1 MGMSRKITLN
11 IKGGSSK
18 QYSTLVLELD
28 IMSKSWRKFGVNI
41 SLPGQEK
48 TIAWG
53 NRKHKDEDT
62 TKISN

>member
-41 SLPGQEK
+41 SLRGQEK

>member
-1 MGMSRKITLN
+1 MGMSRKIILN

-28 IMSKSWRKFGVNI
+28 IMAKSWRKFGVSIN
-41 SLPGQEK
+41 LPGQEK

-53 NRKHKDEDT
+53 NRKHDENT
-62 TKISN
+62 TKIPN

>member
-1 MGMSRKITLN
+1 MGMSRKIILN

-28 IMSKSWRKFGVNI
+28 IMSKSWSKFGVNI

-53 NRKHKDEDT
+53 NRKHTDEDT

>member
-1 MGMSRKITLN
+1 MSRKIILN

-28 IMSKSWRKFGVNI
+28 IMSRSWSKFGVDI

>member
-1 MGMSRKITLN
+1 MSRKIILN
-11 IKGGSSK
+11 IKGSSKK
-18 QYSTLVLELD
+18 QYSTLILELD
-28 IMSKSWRKFGVNI
+28 LISKSWSKFGVSI

-53 NRKHKDEDT
+53 NRKHNDKIS